1 MLYNEVGKKTTCFT
15 NLVQYSK
22 QKKLNVT
29 FRIVV
34 VTVEQ
39 RERKDNKQTLI
50 ERK

>member
-1 MLYNEVGKKTTCFT
+1 MKWEKNYVFYKFGPIF
-15 NLVQYSK
+15 QA
-22 QKKLNVT
+22 KKLNVT

>member
-1 MLYNEVGKKTTCFT
+1 MKWEKKLRVLQIWS
-15 NLVQYSK
+15 NIPRR
-22 QKKLNVT
+22 KKLNVT

>member
-1 MLYNEVGKKTTCFT
+1 MFN

-22 QKKLNVT
+22 MKKKLNVT

-39 RERKDNKQTLI
+39 REREREKIINKLI